1 MKIVP
6 LPSFSF
12 QKWSDK
18 EEILRKS
25 KILKN
30 SGIWVEEDFS
40 KAAKNRR
47 RVLAFRFQKDLQRF
61 VRVFFFSAVLLL
73 HSSYSIEGGVFLSF
87 AGGNWK
93 SW

>member
-1 MKIVP
+1 MLNVDAFDIFKLI
-6 LPSFSF
+6 F

-40 KAAKNRR
+40 RPAKLRRKELEKLVKEVKAVDPDKKCY
-47 RVLAFRFQKDLQRF
+47 FK
-61 VRVFFFSAVLLL
+61 
-73 HSSYSIEGGVFLSF
+73 
-87 AGGNWK
+87 
-93 SW
+93 